1 MSIKT
6 KFTAATL
13 GAFVLA
19 AASAAGSGNAAAAC
33 SGPPHIVIV
42 NEAGG
47 VTKTLRCYYLPTVS
61 DGRVT
66 GLEGH
71 TGWITSQTPPP
82 RYR

>member
-1 MSIKT
+1 MPIKT
-6 KFTAATL
+6 KLAAATL
-13 GAFVLA
+13 GALTVVA
-19 AASAAGSGNAAAAC
+19 ITAAGPGTAAAAC

-61 DGRVT
+61 NGRVS